1 MLQKCLKNLGD
12 EPDPQDVNVQV
23 LIGCCGGTVKGVN
36 IEQQEEEEEDNGS
49 SSSSSGRGSSDESK
63 KKKKGKETAEFDERD
78 GKTIKRDLLRPQPPS
93 WPRLCC
99 CFSKCRRR
107 IPAKDESVANK
118 TADLHPPS
126 SSSKDLSES

>member
-1 MLQKCLKNLGD
+1 MLQKCLKNLAD

-36 IEQQEEEEEDNGS
+36 IEQQEEEEEEENAKGS
-49 SSSSSGRGSSDESK
+49 SNESE

-78 GKTIKRDLLRPQPPS
+78 GKTIKGDLLRPQPPS

-99 CFSKCRRR
+99 CFGKCCRR
-107 IPAKDESVANK
+107 IPAKDESMANK
-118 TADLHPPS
+118 TANLHPAS